1 MLRPLTPIIG
11 LFICATCVL
20 AEEPLPLD
28 FAPGALSD
36 LGVGIEDLLSRA
48 KRDASGLEQSIRP
61 QAPADLSAL
70 SPGLEA
76 LQARAM
82 NNPRVRELLGLTG
95 DDQAADDAKPNYDAA
110 KVIVFASFAM
120 PAPSLRQVM
129 EDAARYQAQVVMRGF
144 VENSVF
150 KTEAALSAVFGD
162 LADAPG
168 FAIDPTL
175 FQRFKVEAVPVYVVL
190 EEPLSPCETQGCGG
204 DAPPRHDRIS
214 GNIELGTALEL
225 VARAEGDAQA
235 AAKSL
240 LQFAA
245 SAAQERAGAEA
256 AP

>member
-28 FAPGALSD
+28 FAPGVLGD

-61 QAPADLSAL
+61 QVPADLSAL
-70 SPGLEA
+70 SPGLVD
-76 LQARAM
+76 LQTRAM
-82 NNPRVRELLGLTG
+82 NDPRVRELLGLTEDG
-95 DDQAADDAKPNYDAA
+95 LAADDTKPNYDAA

-129 EDAARYQAQVVMRGF
+129 EDASRYQAQVVMRGF

-150 KTEAALSAVFGD
+150 RTEAALSAVFND

-190 EEPLSPCETQGCGG
+190 DEPLSPCETQGCGG